1 MKYIFKKDPKRVIVY
16 LILTIILAL
25 LMVSNSLVLKYIMD
39 VASSKGLNKYVSL
52 VINVLLFILVQSL
65 AYYLQ
70 QLNSQYL
77 AKEAVSVYR
86 NVVFKRLSQQRLI
99 KLNSN
104 ESGQYISLLT
114 SQMDN
119 LGQNYFYTF
128 FWGLYLLIQFFAASL
143 LSWIINPVMAVFA
156 IILSIPNILIPII
169 FRKKLQL
176 KKSNTIAATNNYVNK
191 TNDLFSGLTDWKVNR
206 SETAVVTEEN
216 KINEKLLHSE
226 KEELKTENTVTV
238 LNKTFSDFLY
248 FGTWLIGTFFIMKNN
263 LSIGQIVAFTQLVTN
278 ISFPIY
284 SFSDLFSQWI
294 GGKKVFDSI
303 EKETGEEANTF
314 ENDKV
319 IAPFSSIELK
329 DVSVSFKEKN
339 IIDSLSLKITAGQKY
354 LIVGKSG
361 SGKSTF
367 IKLITKQLDDYQGE
381 ILLNGINIT
390 QLTDNQI
397 YQNISYL
404 PQDGH
409 VFATTLRNNLTLY
422 KNYPDETIIKVLK
435 FVELTKWANA
445 ESLNMNLGN
454 SDTKVSGGEAKRI
467 ELARLILREKSVLIL
482 DEFSSGIDKI
492 TLQKIESKLLSLPVT
507 LLYVTHTYDDDLIAK
522 ADEAIRF

>member
-86 NVVFKRLSQQRLI
+86 NVIFKRLSQQRLI

-303 EKETGEEANTF
+303 ENETNKETITSDNEKNIDA
-314 ENDKV
+314 
-319 IAPFSSIELK
+319 FSSIELK
-329 DVSVSFKEKN
+329 DVSVSFEEKN
-339 IIDSLSLKITAGQKY
+339 VIDSLNLKIKAGKKY

-367 IKLITKQLDDYQGE
+367 IKLITKQLDNYGGE
-381 ILLNGINIT
+381 ILLNGINISK
-390 QLTDNQI
+390 LTDNQI
-397 YQNISYL
+397 YQNFSYL

-422 KNYPDETIIKVLK
+422 KSYPDEIIIKALK
-435 FVELTKWANA
+435 FVELDKWANA
-445 ESLNMNLGN
+445 ESLSMKLGN

-467 ELARLILREKSVLIL
+467 ELARLLLREKSVLIL
-482 DEFSSGIDKI
+482 DEFSSGIDKA
-492 TLQKIESKLLSLPVT
+492 TLQKIESKLLSLPIT
-507 LLYVTHTYDDDLIAK
+507 LLYVTHTYNNDLIAK
-522 ADEAIRF
+522 ADEVIKF